1 MVVINLLSI
10 LTIPF
15 FCLSFHLILASHSK
29 IKPTKLQVVFSTLL
43 YSLAIVLCNFN
54 DINELSI
61 IFIMVFVLSLFYYND
76 ISKQILMTI
85 ITYLFYFF
93 IDLAYGILVEL
104 LEIDYLATSQFKVI
118 IFRLFITLI
127 SFTFWNFRK
136 SRKNQFQIHQ
146 SMIILGVAFFYVQSL
161 NNNINSLY
169 YLFYTLIFTIILFL
183 NFYVY
188 EKLYQSMAKE
198 SQNKMLNQQSLA
210 ILNQKEL
217 IDQSL
222 YTISSLKHDI
232 KNQLITILA
241 LQKNNSQEAID
252 FTNNLLLEMDS
263 VKPISNSNHFIIDSI
278 INFKLQQVDPQK
290 IDIKLNLKIPV
301 DLPILAYDITIVL
314 GNLLDNSIT
323 ALHQFEGDRRILV
336 SITIRYGVLIILI
349 ENSYDGNLKLENGQY
364 HTTKHLGANHG
375 FGLNNVKNV
384 VTRLHGELEISHSSD
399 IFTVEITIPLGEI

>member
-1 MVVINLLSI
+1 ML
-10 LTIPF
+10 
-15 FCLSFHLILASHSK
+15 CLSFHLILASHSD
-29 IKPTKLQVVFSTLL
+29 IKQSTINVVTSTLL
-43 YSLAIVLCNFN
+43 YSIVIILCSLTS
-54 DINELSI
+54 INELNI
-61 IFIMVFVLSLFYYND
+61 IFIMIFVLSQFYYNE
-76 ISKQILMTI
+76 ILKQILMTI

-93 IDLAYGILVEL
+93 IELSYGIIVDL
-104 LEIDYLATSQFKVI
+104 LEIDYLANSEFKVI
-118 IFRLFITLI
+118 IFRLFIASI
-127 SFTFWNFRK
+127 SYTFWNFRK

-146 SMIILGVAFFYVQSL
+146 SMIILGVTFFYVQSL
-161 NNNINSLY
+161 NNNFNSIY
-169 YLFYTLIFTIILFL
+169 YLFYTLILIIILYL

-188 EKLYQSMAKE
+188 ENLYKSMAKQSKSRILE
-198 SQNKMLNQQSLA
+198 QQSLA

-222 YTISSLKHDI
+222 YTISSLQHDM

-241 LQKNNSQEAID
+241 LQKNDNEEAIN

-278 INFKLQQVDPQK
+278 LNFKLQQIDPQK

-301 DLPILAYDITIVL
+301 DLPILAYDLTVIL

-323 ALHQFEGDRRILV
+323 ALHQFTGNGHILV

-349 ENSYDGNLKLENGQY
+349 ENSFNGNLKLENGQY

-384 VTRLHGELEISHSSD
+384 VARLNGELEIYHSSD
-399 IFTVEITIPLGEI
+399 IFSIEITIPLDNDF